1 MAFKC
6 KLSSLRQKRL
16 MAFLSLLWLILLVL
30 TVIQMSRNPM
40 QSAGCFAILKSV
52 QANPESAVEFLDFSV
67 SDSYPI
73 ISHVSFDIYWF
84 SLFLKS
90 IFLYRTFAWTKNLKT
105 YSTAPK
111 KRSQTFKWNMVEKLM
126 LHLKRAEFLFIF
138 FLKNKH
144 CRQSI

>member
-1 MAFKC
+1 MAFKR
-6 KLSSLRQKRL
+6 KLSSLRQKRF
-16 MAFLSLLWLILLVL
+16 MAFLYLLWVILLVFGM
-30 TVIQMSRNPM
+30 IQMSRNPM

-67 SDSYPI
+67 SDSYLF
-73 ISHVSFDIYWF
+73 ISHIPFDIYWY

-111 KRSQTFKWNMVEKLM
+111 KHSQTSEWNRVEKWM
-126 LHLKRAEFLFIF
+126 LHLKRAEIY
-138 FLKNKH
+138 
-144 CRQSI
+144 